1 MKAKEI
7 MTANPRCCA
16 PGDSL
21 QDVARSMRECDCGAL
36 PVLENDRVI
45 GIVSDRDLAVRGLA
59 NGKSFDAKVGDI
71 ITRDP
76 RTGSVN
82 DDVREIERI
91 MADNQVRRV
100 PIVDGDGRCVG
111 IIAQADLARAAL
123 NGTRVTEQEVA
134 IVVESISEPS
144 HRP

>member
-7 MTANPRCCA
+7 MTANPRCCT

-21 QDVARSMRECDCGAL
+21 QQVARALRETDCGAL
-36 PVLENDRVI
+36 PVLENDGMI
-45 GIVSDRDLAVRGLA
+45 GIVTDRDLAVRGLA
-59 NGKSFDAKVGDI
+59 DGMGFDEKVGGI

-100 PIVDGDGRCVG
+100 PIVDAEGRCVG
-111 IIAQADLARAAL
+111 IVAQADLARAAL
-123 NGTRVTEQEVA
+123 NGQRVTEQEVA